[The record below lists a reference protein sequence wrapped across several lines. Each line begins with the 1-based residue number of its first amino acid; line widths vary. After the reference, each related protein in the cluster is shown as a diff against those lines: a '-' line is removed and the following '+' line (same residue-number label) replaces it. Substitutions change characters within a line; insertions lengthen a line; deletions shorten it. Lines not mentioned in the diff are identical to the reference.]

1 MGFPVIFWGV
11 KYDIYSPE
19 NSLFTKKRFHVGSP
33 MLKFIS
39 GISIIPPKMAT
50 NWDLANKNW
59 GVKHDMY
66 WFNHHE
72 LIMV

>member
-1 MGFPVIFWGV
+1 M
-11 KYDIYSPE
+11 
-19 NSLFTKKRFHVGSP
+19 LAH

-39 GISIIPPKMAT
+39 GISIIQPKMAT

-59 GVKHDMY
+59 GVKHEMY

-72 LIMV
+72 LMMV